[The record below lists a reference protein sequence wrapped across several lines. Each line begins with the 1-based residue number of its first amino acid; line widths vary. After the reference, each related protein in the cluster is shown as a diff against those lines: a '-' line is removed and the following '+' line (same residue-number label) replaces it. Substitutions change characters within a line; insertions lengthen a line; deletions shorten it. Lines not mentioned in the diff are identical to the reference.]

1 MSTPT
6 RTRGE
11 QANETNG
18 GNVGNS
24 SNTNSPSQQQN
35 QSLSPSIVYPTKFTW
50 HYEGKVVHLCGSF
63 TNWLETVP
71 MAPEIVPP
79 NGNQVFS
86 VVCNLPSGY
95 HQYKFIVDGEWRHD
109 ENQAFIQDPLGNVNN
124 WLFVK
129 KPSATS
135 GGGGSSVVSSPSNG
149 GGIGSPGMSSAENVS
164 MHSAQTGGGGGGGG
178 GSGYN
183 QQMMMTQ
190 QQQNYQQGTA
200 PLEVPGMMSPGGG
213 SSGMN
218 EAGIIGGGQQA
229 QVMHHQHQQDRP
241 QAQWLSHDDS
251 QSDSLNA
258 AALEQQ
264 RRIQQQR
271 QHQGG
276 GSDQHLVGEISP
288 ERASQRHHHAMRDEA
303 NAAAAANVID
313 AGMDWVSGGINGLQI
328 KRDGD
333 GRRKSINVARDGG
346 PIAAAAA
353 AAAVAST
360 RPPMQPSTNN
370 NDYVEQQGGANPDD
384 YASDASRARVLE
396 FLQRHTAYEL
406 IPESNKVVVFDINL
420 PVRQAF
426 HAFYEQQIAAAPLWN
441 PAKGDFA
448 GMISAGEFID
458 LLRVLSEAFKDV
470 KQVTEEDLDRFT
482 VAKAREECGASV
494 ENSSLLSVRP
504 EDSLHLVAL
513 VLLKNNMY
521 SVPVVS
527 YGGGGGQQSGGSQSK
542 KSSGS
547 SGGGGGDGGGGDT
560 SDNKDSNNNNKMGSR
575 NRNAAQLLHV
585 TNLAEIFA
593 CLHRHFRGV
602 PSSLPLFSQPLGAL
616 PIGTWTKEF
625 GGRRSPSDSLLRRT
639 NSFGQADAVEAASDE
654 QFFANLPEEL
664 QRLAPLRCV
673 YPQTT
678 LAEAFT
684 MMNGVSCLPVVD
696 DSGRGGLIDVYAR
709 SDIVKLASN
718 NAYLNV
724 NMDEFTIARAL
735 QNSRMAS
742 GGGGYA
748 PSSLLG
754 GGGNDASMDGSSMN
768 TMPSNVLNNKPPSP
782 KFNASGM
789 SDSPFHSGGGSP
801 SKGNNNIS
809 THAGGFSTCTRS
821 DTLRAAV
828 EALGLP
834 GVKRL
839 VVVDEKTGAL
849 EGIIALSDVMRF
861 LLR

>member
-1 MSTPT
+1 MSKRTTPPQNT
-6 RTRGE
+6 TTDQMQGGDARGVGGENNDE
-11 QANETNG
+11 QQPSSSNVVNG
-18 GNVGNS
+18 GGGGS
-24 SNTNSPSQQQN
+24 S
-35 QSLSPSIVYPTKFTW
+35 SLAPSIVYPTKFTW
-50 HYEGKVVHLCGSF
+50 HYEGKMVHLCGSF

-71 MAPEIVPP
+71 MAPEIQTP

-129 KPSATS
+129 KPSGHGG
-135 GGGGSSVVSSPSNG
+135 GGGGSSAVSSPSG
-149 GGIGSPGMSSAENVS
+149 GGIGSPGMTNAE
-164 MHSAQTGGGGGGGG
+164 MQSAQTGGGA
-178 GSGYN
+178 YIQQ
-183 QQMMMTQ
+183 QQMMQ
-190 QQQNYQQGTA
+190 QQQNYPQGTA
-200 PLEVPGMMSPGGG
+200 PLEVPGMMSPGG
-213 SSGMN
+213 SSGMSD
-218 EAGIIGGGQQA
+218 AGIIGGGQQA
-229 QVMHHQHQQDRP
+229 QVLHHQLQQDRS
-241 QAQWLSHDDS
+241 QRQWLNHDDS
-251 QSDSLNA
+251 QSDSLNV
-258 AALEQQ
+258 EQQ
-264 RRIQQQR
+264 RRIQQQQQQQQQQ
-271 QHQGG
+271 QHYHHHHQG

-288 ERASQRHHHAMRDEA
+288 ERASQRHQHAMRDDE
-303 NAAAAANVID
+303 NATEVSNVVD

-346 PIAAAAA
+346 PIATAAT
-353 AAAVAST
+353 ASD
-360 RPPMQPSTNN
+360 RPPMQPNRNN
-370 NDYVEQQGGANPDD
+370 NDYVEQQGKGNPDD

-406 IPESNKVVVFDINL
+406 IPESNKVVVLDTNL

-426 HAFYEQQIAAAPLWN
+426 HAFYEQQLAAAPLWN
-441 PAKGDFA
+441 PAKGEFS

-482 VAKAREECGASV
+482 VAKAREECGKSV
-494 ENSSLLSVRP
+494 KNSNLISVRP

-527 YGGGGGQQSGGSQSK
+527 YGGSCGGQNAGGGQSK
-542 KSSGS
+542 KSSG
-547 SGGGGGDGGGGDT
+547 GGDT
-560 SDNKDSNNNNKMGSR
+560 NDKKNSNNNDNDNNNKMG
-575 NRNAAQLLHV
+575 NTNPNAALLLHV

-639 NSFGQADAVEAASDE
+639 NSFGQADLVEAASDE
-654 QFFANLPEEL
+654 EFFANLPEEL

-684 MMNGVSCLPVVD
+684 MMDGVSCLPVVD
-696 DSGRGGLIDVYAR
+696 DSGGGGLIDVYAR

-724 NMDEFTIARAL
+724 NMNEFTIASAL

-742 GGGGYA
+742 GGGYA
-748 PSSLLG
+748 SPSSIG
-754 GGGNDASMDGSSMN
+754 GNGNDAAMDGSSMN

-789 SDSPFHSGGGSP
+789 SDSLFSSGGSP
-801 SKGNNNIS
+801 SKTNNNNAY
-809 THAGGFSTCTRS
+809 AGGFSTCTRS

-828 EALGLP
+828 EGLGLP